1 MIKKEKQLFLL
12 VSSAVALL
20 QAEVFTE
27 SKVRGQLRFNT
38 LVQAKALV
46 LGVLERLQHVYFLL
60 FLLLSG
66 TRLPVV
72 DSAHGCRLV
81 CLLCPT

>member
-46 LGVLERLQHVYFLL
+46 LGVLERLQHVYVLL
-60 FLLLSG
+60 FCYFQE
-66 TRLPVV
+66 
-72 DSAHGCRLV
+72 HV
-81 CLLCPT
+81 CL